1 MAKCCW
7 DPLATN
13 NEIKCYYG
21 IVTENTEKMP
31 GYKIEHSNNYE
42 SAILKIDK
50 IPLYLDKNNSHPKN
64 GPVFAPKLKITV
76 KNYTEYHFSIKI
88 EKEENSIGIISF
100 FQISFYQSLNIK
112 LNYNFITICYIK

>member
-21 IVTENTEKMP
+21 MALPNTEKMP
-31 GYKIEHSNNYE
+31 GYKIERSDNYE

-50 IPLYLDKNNSHPKN
+50 IPLYLDKNNSDPVK
-64 GPVFAPKLKITV
+64 GPIFALNLNLNVTH
-76 KNYTEYHFSIKI
+76 YTESHFSIKI
-88 EKEENSIGIISF
+88 GKENSKGISF
-100 FQISFYQSLNIK
+100 FR
-112 LNYNFITICYIK
+112 